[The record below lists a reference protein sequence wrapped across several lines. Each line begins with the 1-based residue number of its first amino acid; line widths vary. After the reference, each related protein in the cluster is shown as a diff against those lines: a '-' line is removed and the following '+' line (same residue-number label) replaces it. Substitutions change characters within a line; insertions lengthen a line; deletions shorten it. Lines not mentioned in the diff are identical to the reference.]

1 MAHKLHYN
9 HTYCIGSIRA
19 VTEEGVDYFSM
30 DPTATDKSWN
40 KFNNYLIR
48 WFNKTYQLPSME
60 NLDIRFTETP
70 NVLPGMLTP

>member
-9 HTYCIGSIRA
+9 HTYCPHSEG
-19 VTEEGVDYFSM
+19 VEGVDYFSM

-60 NLDIRFTETP
+60 NSGIRFTETP